1 MYIIKCFE
9 MTDNDVNSRFETVYK
24 SIADK
29 EFLAVMA
36 ERYPFVEL
44 NKDELDKYDIITAD
58 TIEF

>member
-1 MYIIKCFE
+1 
-9 MTDNDVNSRFETVYK
+9 MTDSDVNSRFETVYK